1 MAKKKVE
8 MEEVS
13 EVEPIEFNANVEL
26 VIDEQ
31 QLQLENRL
39 ELLEKENATLRNK
52 IDFLETEKIEK
63 LKKQDDFI
71 KITKQNFL
79 RGSRVFIKNR
89 QSEPFYVQEVV
100 GTSIRNENLYK
111 VNSLV
116 QDLELVIEES
126 KMSERLVY

>member
-8 MEEVS
+8 VEEVS
-13 EVEPIEFNANVEL
+13 EVEPIEFDNNVES

-31 QLQLENRL
+31 QLQLQNRL
-39 ELLEKENATLRNK
+39 EILEKENSALRNK
-52 IDFLETEKIEK
+52 IDFLETEK

-71 KITKQNFL
+71 KITKQNFS

-89 QSEPFYVQEVV
+89 QSEPFYVQEVI

-126 KMSERLVY
+126 KMFERLVY